1 MGPDFVFKI
10 ILGVFA
16 LLFVFGLF
24 FIVKQKTAVVIERL
38 GKFNRIAN
46 SGFNLKIPIIDK
58 KAGTVNLR
66 VMELPVEVE
75 TKTKDDV
82 FVRMIVSV
90 QYYVV
95 GSNEGIRQSFYKFDN
110 PARQIQSYV
119 FDSIR
124 SEVPNMLLDDVFS
137 EKDKIAKAVQTELS
151 ETIEEYGYAIVKALI
166 TDIDPDAKVKHAM
179 NEINAAKRMKEAAKE
194 YAEADKIKVVAA
206 AEAEATSKKLQGE
219 GIAAQ
224 RVAIANG
231 LKESVEEVKGAMEE
245 GVTGKDVMNMLFMT
259 QHYDTISR
267 LAEEGVNTIFMP
279 YSPSTVGDLQTQIQS
294 SLLSADAIT
303 KATDV
308 NDIAIATK
316 KSKKA
321 KRPTPKNETN
331 TSSFPLEEGEI

>member
-1 MGPDFVFKI
+1 MGPELIFKI
-10 ILGVFA
+10 ILG
-16 LLFVFGLF
+16 LFLVLFISGLF

-38 GKFNRIAN
+38 GKFNRIAS
-46 SGFNLKIPIIDK
+46 SGFNLKIPLIDK
-58 KAGTVNLR
+58 MAGTVNLK

-82 FVRMIVSV
+82 FVRMVVSV

-95 GSNEGIRQSFYKFDN
+95 ESNEGIRQSFYKFDN
-110 PARQIQSYV
+110 PSRQIQSYV

-151 ETIEEYGYAIVKALI
+151 ETIEEYGFAIVKALI

-206 AEAEATSKKLQGE
+206 AEAEATSKKLQGQ
-219 GIAAQ
+219 GIADQ

-231 LKESVEEVKGAMEE
+231 LKNSVEEVRGAMED
-245 GVTGKDVMNMLFMT
+245 GVTGREVMNMLFMT

-267 LAEEGVNTIFMP
+267 LAEDGVNTIFMP
-279 YSPSTVGDLQTQIQS
+279 YSPSSVGDLQTQIQS
-294 SLLSADAIT
+294 SLLSADTIT
-303 KATDV
+303 KTTKSSDV
-308 NDIAIATK
+308 SKAK
-316 KSKKA
+316 MKSKEA
-321 KRPTPKNETN
+321 RRP
-331 TSSFPLEEGEI
+331 SSGDYVNPEDFE